1 MALDAAHRRM
11 LRGIGHHLDPIV
23 TVGDEG
29 VSEGVIAE
37 TDRALGD
44 HELIKVRLPA
54 GEKAQRSALTE
65 ALCVATGAEAVQ
77 NIGRVALL
85 YRPAEKPD
93 PRKSNVLRH
102 QRA

>member
-11 LRGIGHHLDPIV
+11 LRGIGHHLDPV
-23 TVGDEG
+23 VSVGDDG
-29 VSEGVIAE
+29 VSEGVVAE
-37 TDRALGD
+37 TERALAD
-44 HELIKVRLPA
+44 HELVKVRLPA
-54 GEKAQRSALTE
+54 GGKARRAALAE

-77 NIGRVALL
+77 HIGRMALL